1 MIGISCTS
9 FSADPPGMWLDRI
22 VGNFDLW
29 EIFSEASHSIV
40 YHEKE
45 FRDLLPSYDLHYSV
59 HAPICDINIASISDP
74 VRKASMKETL
84 DTIKAANR
92 LGIDRVTIH
101 PGLSSMSVHGIESK
115 YLVHAKE
122 SMKALD
128 AAQTE
133 YGISL
138 AIENMPDIYF
148 FLGRTAA
155 ELDEIV
161 GDTDL
166 GICFDIGHANTTGQ
180 IDEMIE
186 TFGKRIKNIHIHD
199 NNGKRDEHLTIG
211 DGSIDFP
218 GVLRKLKFYDRN
230 YVIESK
236 SYDSAADSQSVLGP
250 WLSRS
255 SSESRSVSSRP
266 SAVPDGKH
274 VRGMV
279 LIFPIPL
286 RVFL

>member
-9 FSADPPGMWLDRI
+9 FSADPPKMWLDKI

-45 FRDLLPSYDLHYSV
+45 FRDLLPSYDLHYSI

-84 DTIKAANR
+84 DTVKVANR
-92 LGIDRVTIH
+92 LGIDRVTVH
-101 PGLSSMSVHGIESK
+101 PGLSSMSVRGIDYR
-115 YLVHAKE
+115 YLAHAKE

-128 AAQTE
+128 AAQKE
-133 YGISL
+133 YGVSL
-138 AIENMPDIYF
+138 AIENMPNAYF

-155 ELDEIV
+155 ELNEIV
-161 GDTDL
+161 DGTEL

-180 IDEMIE
+180 IDDMID
-186 TFGKRIKNIHIHD
+186 TFGDRITNIHIHD
-199 NNGKRDEHLTIG
+199 NGGQKDEHLTIG
-211 DGSIDFP
+211 EGSVDFP
-218 GVLRKLKFYDRN
+218 KVLKKLGFYDRN

-236 SYDSAADSQSVLGP
+236 SYESAAESQSVL
-250 WLSRS
+250 
-255 SSESRSVSSRP
+255 ES
-266 SAVPDGKH
+266 
-274 VRGMV
+274 
-279 LIFPIPL
+279 LLF
-286 RVFL
+286 